1 MCGRKIMKYLP
12 LVISLVFIG
21 CGTSDDSSDTSAAD
35 EVPEAEGS
43 ISEALHEPLDK
54 AEAVEDVIMK
64 AKEDR
69 DKALEAAEDASD

>member
-1 MCGRKIMKYLP
+1 MKYL
-12 LVISLVFIG
+12 LLAISLVLIG

-43 ISEALHEPLDK
+43 VSEALHDPLDK
-54 AEAVEDVIMK
+54 AEAVEDVLMK

-69 DKALEAAEDASD
+69 DKALEAAEDASSE

>member
-1 MCGRKIMKYLP
+1 MKYLP
-12 LVISLVFIG
+12 LVISLSLIG

-43 ISEALHEPLDK
+43 ISEALHDPLDK
-54 AEAVEDVIMK
+54 AEAVEDVLLK

-69 DKALEAAEDASD
+69 DKALEDAAGD

>member
-1 MCGRKIMKYLP
+1 MKYLP
-12 LVISLVFIG
+12 LVISLVFVG
-21 CGTSDDSSDTSAAD
+21 CGMSDDSSDTSAAD

>member
-1 MCGRKIMKYLP
+1 MKYLP
-12 LVISLVFIG
+12 LVISLALIG

-43 ISEALHEPLDK
+43 ISEALHDPLDK
-54 AEAVEDVIMK
+54 AEAVEDVLMK

-69 DKALEAAEDASD
+69 DKALEDAAGD

>member
-1 MCGRKIMKYLP
+1 MKYLP
-12 LVISLVFIG
+12 LVISLAFIG

-43 ISEALHEPLDK
+43 ISEALHDPLDK
-54 AEAVEDVIMK
+54 AEAVEDVLLK

-69 DKALEAAEDASD
+69 DKALEDAAGD

>member
-1 MCGRKIMKYLP
+1 MKYLP

>member
-1 MCGRKIMKYLP
+1 MKYLP
-12 LVISLVFIG
+12 LVISLALIG

-43 ISEALHEPLDK
+43 ISEALHDPLDK
-54 AEAVEDVIMK
+54 AEAVEDVLMK

-69 DKALEAAEDASD
+69 DKAIEDAAGD

>member
-1 MCGRKIMKYLP
+1 MKYLP
-12 LVISLVFIG
+12 LVISSVLIG

-43 ISEALHEPLDK
+43 ISEALHDPLDK
-54 AEAVEDVIMK
+54 AEAVEDVLLK

-69 DKALEAAEDASD
+69 DKALEDAAGD

>member
-1 MCGRKIMKYLP
+1 MKYLP

-43 ISEALHEPLDK
+43 LSEALHEPLDK

>member
-1 MCGRKIMKYLP
+1 MKYLP
-12 LVISLVFIG
+12 LVISSVLIG

>member
-1 MCGRKIMKYLP
+1 MKYLP
-12 LVISLVFIG
+12 LVISLALIG

-43 ISEALHEPLDK
+43 ISRALHEPLDK

>member
-1 MCGRKIMKYLP
+1 MKYLP

-35 EVPEAEGS
+35 EVPEVEGS

-54 AEAVEDVIMK
+54 AEAVEDVLMK

>member
-1 MCGRKIMKYLP
+1 MKYLP
-12 LVISLVFIG
+12 LAISLALIG

>member
-1 MCGRKIMKYLP
+1 MKYLP
-12 LVISLVFIG
+12 LVISLALIG

>member
-1 MCGRKIMKYLP
+1 MKYL
-12 LVISLVFIG
+12 LLAISLVLIG

-69 DKALEAAEDASD
+69 DKALEAAEDASSE

>member
-1 MCGRKIMKYLP
+1 MKYLP
-12 LVISLVFIG
+12 LVIGLALIG

-43 ISEALHEPLDK
+43 ISEALHDPLDK
-54 AEAVEDVIMK
+54 AEAVEDVLMK

-69 DKALEAAEDASD
+69 DKALEDAAGD